1 MRRINSLKR
10 IGLLMKNV
18 SHTAIYSNSGCVAV
32 TLLHLSETYIVVV
45 KEQKMESTKSPPEQN
60 LQEFTLKEDN
70 ELRFEVANGDVML
83 ELIDGRAEVFGTEL
97 IQHKKYVFPPGSR
110 VAVFTWKKAVVE
122 LVGKTESAYVAEQT
136 PMARIIIYLNT
147 HAALEQL
154 REHAESVVMQQ
165 EQARG
170 PSLMIVGP
178 TDVGKTTV
186 CRILCNYAVRVGR
199 TPIFV
204 DLDVGQFM
212 VSGSIS
218 VPGTVGALYIEK
230 TADVVEGF
238 DKRAPLVYHFGNLSP
253 GSNIPLYDLLV
264 KQLAEAV
271 SKGENLA
278 KMLLMEEYACLVN
291 AAEEFEVDVVIVLDH
306 ERLYNELQRDLP
318 SFVKIL
324 HQPKSGGVENRS
336 KEVRISS
343 RNAAVHKYF
352 YGTRAMP
359 LYPHTFE
366 LSFDEVQFCKIGC
379 ERLPIECLPFGM
391 KIEDHRTKV
400 VPLEPTTDLMHH
412 LVSLSMCT
420 TVDQSVLTTNVMG
433 FIVITAIDME
443 QEKLTVLSPQPYPLP
458 SKILIFSEVTFID
471 DKERT

>member
-1 MRRINSLKR
+1 
-10 IGLLMKNV
+10 
-18 SHTAIYSNSGCVAV
+18 
-32 TLLHLSETYIVVV
+32 
-45 KEQKMESTKSPPEQN
+45 MESAKSPPEQN

-83 ELIDGRAEVFGTEL
+83 ELVDGRAEVFGTEL
-97 IQHKKYVFPPGSR
+97 IQHKKYVFPAGSR

-136 PMARIIIYLNT
+136 PMIIYLNT

-204 DLDVGQFM
+204 DLDVGQ
-212 VSGSIS
+212 GSIS

-238 DKRAPLVYHFGNLSP
+238 DKKAPLVYHFGNLSP

-271 SKGENLA
+271 SKRRKSNQDATYGGVIINTCGWVKGEG
-278 KMLLMEEYACLVN
+278 YACLVN

-352 YGTRAMP
+352 YGTRSMP

-366 LSFDEVQFCKIGC
+366 LSFNEVQFCKVGC

-391 KIEDHRTKV
+391 KVEDHRTKV
-400 VPLEPTTDLMHH
+400 VTVEPSGDLVHH
-412 LVSLSMCT
+412 LVSLSLCT
-420 TVDQSVLTTNVMG
+420 TVDQSILTTNVMG
-433 FIVITAIDME
+433 FVVITAVDME
-443 QEKLTVLSPQPYPLP
+443 REKLTVLSPQPYPLP
-458 SKILIFSEVTFID
+458 SKVLIVSEVTFID

>member
-1 MRRINSLKR
+1 
-10 IGLLMKNV
+10 
-18 SHTAIYSNSGCVAV
+18 
-32 TLLHLSETYIVVV
+32 
-45 KEQKMESTKSPPEQN
+45 MESTKTPPDQDV
-60 LQEFTLKEDN
+60 QEFILKEDN

-97 IQHKKYVFPPGSR
+97 IQHKKYIFPPGSR

-122 LVGKTESAYVAEQT
+122 LVGKTET
-136 PMARIIIYLNT
+136 
-147 HAALEQL
+147 LEQL

-204 DLDVGQFM
+204 DLDVGQ
-212 VSGSIS
+212 GSIS

-238 DKRAPLVYHFGNLSP
+238 DKKAPLVYHFGNLSP

-271 SKGENLA
+271 SKRRKASQDATYGGVIINT
-278 KMLLMEEYACLVN
+278 C
-291 AAEEFEVDVVIVLDH
+291 AEEFEVDVVIVLDH

-336 KEVRISS
+336 KEVRTSS

-352 YGTRAMP
+352 YGTRAVP

-391 KIEDHRTKV
+391 KIDDHRTKV
-400 VPLEPTTDLMHH
+400 VPLEPTADLVHH

-433 FIVITAIDME
+433 FIVITAVDME
-443 QEKLTVLSPQPYPLP
+443 REKLTVLSPQPYPLP
-458 SKILIFSEVTFID
+458 SKILILSEVTFID

>member
-1 MRRINSLKR
+1 MDS
-10 IGLLMKNV
+10 
-18 SHTAIYSNSGCVAV
+18 A
-32 TLLHLSETYIVVV
+32 
-45 KEQKMESTKSPPEQN
+45 KSPSEDSV
-60 LQEFTLKEDN
+60 QEFNLKEDN
-70 ELRFEVANGDVML
+70 ELRFEVANKGDVVL

-110 VAVFTWKKAVVE
+110 VAVFTWKKAIVE

-136 PMARIIIYLNT
+136 PMVFFFPYTVHYDEFHCSWQIIYLNT

-154 REHAESVVMQQ
+154 REHAESVVVQQ

-204 DLDVGQFM
+204 DLDVGQ
-212 VSGSIS
+212 GSIS

-238 DKRAPLVYHFGNLSP
+238 DKKAPLVYHFGSLTPS
-253 GSNIPLYDLLV
+253 SNIPLYDLLV
-264 KQLAEAV
+264 KQLSEAV
-271 SKGENLA
+271 AKRKKTSQDATYGGLIINTCGWVKGEG
-278 KMLLMEEYACLVN
+278 YACLVN

-336 KEVRISS
+336 KELRMSN
-343 RNAAVHKYF
+343 RNSVMHKYF
-352 YGTRAMP
+352 YGTRASP

-366 LSFDEVQFCKIGC
+366 VSFDEIQICKIGG

-400 VPLEPTTDLMHH
+400 VSVEPCVDLIHH
-412 LVSLSMCT
+412 LLSLSMCT
-420 TVDQSVLTTNVMG
+420 VVDQSVLTTNIMG
-433 FIVITAIDME
+433 FILVTNVDME
-443 QEKLTVLSPQPYPLP
+443 KRMLTVLSPQAHPLP
-458 SKILIFSEVTFID
+458 SKVLILSEVTFID

>member
-1 MRRINSLKR
+1 MFTAKNYKPKDKHVCCQNDKQKAQSLSLTLIDSSWSSNQHISDYKSAVKKR
-10 IGLLMKNV
+10 
-18 SHTAIYSNSGCVAV
+18 YSSLR
-32 TLLHLSETYIVVV
+32 TV
-45 KEQKMESTKSPPEQN
+45 KETITSNLLTWIFSEIMESTKSPPDQDV
-60 LQEFTLKEDN
+60 QEFILKEDN

-136 PMARIIIYLNT
+136 PMIIYLNT

-204 DLDVGQFM
+204 DLDVGQ
-212 VSGSIS
+212 GSIS

-238 DKRAPLVYHFGNLSP
+238 DKKAPLVYHVCSDF
-253 GSNIPLYDLLV
+253 
-264 KQLAEAV
+264 
-271 SKGENLA
+271 
-278 KMLLMEEYACLVN
+278 
-291 AAEEFEVDVVIVLDH
+291 
-306 ERLYNELQRDLP
+306 
-318 SFVKIL
+318 
-324 HQPKSGGVENRS
+324 
-336 KEVRISS
+336 
-343 RNAAVHKYF
+343 
-352 YGTRAMP
+352 
-359 LYPHTFE
+359 
-366 LSFDEVQFCKIGC
+366 
-379 ERLPIECLPFGM
+379 
-391 KIEDHRTKV
+391 
-400 VPLEPTTDLMHH
+400 
-412 LVSLSMCT
+412 
-420 TVDQSVLTTNVMG
+420 
-433 FIVITAIDME
+433 
-443 QEKLTVLSPQPYPLP
+443 
-458 SKILIFSEVTFID
+458 
-471 DKERT
+471 